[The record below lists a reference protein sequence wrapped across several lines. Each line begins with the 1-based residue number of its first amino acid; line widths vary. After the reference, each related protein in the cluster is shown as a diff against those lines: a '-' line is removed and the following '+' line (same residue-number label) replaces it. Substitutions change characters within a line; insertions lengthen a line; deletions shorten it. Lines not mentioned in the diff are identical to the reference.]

1 VFRGALENIG
11 LWLATLALACI
22 CAIAAFA
29 EDNLDVA
36 SVDAAWGFI
45 KRNYYDQTFNGQDWE
60 SLHDR
65 YLARAKRGEG
75 AANLTREM
83 VSSLG
88 DRYSRVV
95 DAQTFERLMAYDP
108 LGIGIV
114 LTRNQDREV
123 VVSNPPFPNSSA
135 AKAGIQQGD
144 VVISIDGSLFSEE
157 SMLTVMD
164 RVAQGDSA
172 VVNLSLRRGTAA
184 NPLKTWKESFSRS
197 RTQAPQGKIDTGIIA
212 GNRPEGHQVGYA
224 RLRSFT
230 ARSAIDMAD
239 AVAQLRANGADELV
253 LDLRGNLGGSFP
265 AALEIAALFLQPDTV
280 ATRVQTPAVQDAPL
294 RVNSTAGVAA
304 KEPLVVLVDQQS
316 ASASEVLAAALR
328 GNCRAPLL
336 GTKTYGKAKVQG
348 VFGLPNK
355 EAITLTVA
363 RYSGPSGQA
372 IGDGIQPDG
381 PGPAGP
387 MARVA
392 AAIGLPTDLS
402 PADYAS
408 IDFATERQQ
417 ALDQC
422 KP

>member
-1 VFRGALENIG
+1 
-11 LWLATLALACI
+11 
-22 CAIAAFA
+22 
-29 EDNLDVA
+29 
-36 SVDAAWGFI
+36 
-45 KRNYYDQTFNGQDWE
+45 
-60 SLHDR
+60 
-65 YLARAKRGEG
+65 
-75 AANLTREM
+75 
-83 VSSLG
+83 
-88 DRYSRVV
+88 
-95 DAQTFERLMAYDP
+95 
-108 LGIGIV
+108 
-114 LTRNQDREV
+114 
-123 VVSNPPFPNSSA
+123 
-135 AKAGIQQGD
+135 

-212 GNRPEGHQVGYA
+212 GNRPEGHQVGYV

-280 ATRVQTPAVQDAPL
+280 ATRVQTPAVQDTPL
-294 RVNSTAGVAA
+294 RVSSTAGVAA
-304 KEPLVVLVDQQS
+304 KEPLVLLVDQQS

-422 KP
+422 NP